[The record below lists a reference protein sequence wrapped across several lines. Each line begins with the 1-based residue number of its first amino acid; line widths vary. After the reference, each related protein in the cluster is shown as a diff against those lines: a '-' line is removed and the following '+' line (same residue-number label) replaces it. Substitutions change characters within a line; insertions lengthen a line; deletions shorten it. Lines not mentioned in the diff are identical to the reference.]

1 MGFGPVVQIGIPG
14 EAAAVLQGQ
23 APIGMGVKTGL
34 RVEVGVELTKVGA
47 VLIGAAV
54 GTDDGAE
61 AAALGIAKAGEDEG
75 IEPQLVAQ
83 PVAFAVRTEGPFEEE
98 VVGVADELP
107 EGAPFFKAAT
117 GGIPGELVVPPV
129 VGQFGMVVAEVA
141 DLLDFVAVAAGL
153 DVVEDLEQGFAAD
166 EVAPIGAE

>member
-1 MGFGPVVQIGIPG
+1 MGKAKGLGFRPVVQIGIPG

-23 APIGMGVKTGL
+23 APIGMGVKPGM
-34 RVEVGVELTKVGA
+34 RVEVGVELTKVGDE
-47 VLIGAAV
+47 LIGAAV
-54 GTDDGAE
+54 
-61 AAALGIAKAGEDEG
+61 
-75 IEPQLVAQ
+75 
-83 PVAFAVRTEGPFEEE
+83 AVRTEGPFEEE

-117 GGIPGELVVPPV
+117 GGKPGELVVPPV

-141 DLLDFVAVAAGL
+141 YLLDFVAVAAGL

-166 EVAPIGAE
+166 EVAPIWAE